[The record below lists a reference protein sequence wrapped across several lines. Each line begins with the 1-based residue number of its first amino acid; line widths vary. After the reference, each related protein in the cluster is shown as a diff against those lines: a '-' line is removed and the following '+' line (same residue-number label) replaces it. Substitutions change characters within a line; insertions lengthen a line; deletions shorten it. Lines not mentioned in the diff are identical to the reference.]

1 MEYEYSIGSV
11 RAREKKLLSSSDIE
25 QMLALKSEKELVRF
39 LSDKGFGEGDTVD
52 ELIASNTEKMW
63 KYVKSV
69 APDMNLF
76 EPFFAQNDVHNLKTV
91 LKGTMSDRDYGN
103 LLISP
108 CMTGEKNM
116 IEAVEN
122 RRFDSLPEW
131 LGNAADKA
139 YGLLA
144 ETKDARLSDAVID
157 KAVMQKLLLESKKSK
172 SVFLKKY
179 LERLVFFAE
188 VKIAL
193 RAAKTSATETYLE
206 QALCECEGLD
216 IPAVIKASVSGE
228 SELIKYL
235 EKINS
240 NDCAKAVALY
250 KKSPSEFE
258 KFVDDGTMKLARE
271 LCRHSCAGAEPLLG
285 YCIGCEYDR
294 KTVNIISGGIKT
306 KTSPD
311 KIRERL
317 RVSYG

>member
-1 MEYEYSIGSV
+1 
-11 RAREKKLLSSSDIE
+11 
-25 QMLALKSEKELVRF
+25 
-39 LSDKGFGEGDTVD
+39 
-52 ELIASNTEKMW
+52 
-63 KYVKSV
+63 
-69 APDMNLF
+69 
-76 EPFFAQNDVHNLKTV
+76 
-91 LKGTMSDRDYGN
+91 
-103 LLISP
+103 
-108 CMTGEKNM
+108 
-116 IEAVEN
+116 
-122 RRFDSLPEW
+122 
-131 LGNAADKA
+131 
-139 YGLLA
+139 
-144 ETKDARLSDAVID
+144 
-157 KAVMQKLLLESKKSK
+157 MQKLLLESKKSK

-216 IPAVIKASVSGE
+216 IAVLIKASVSGE
-228 SELIKYL
+228 NELIKYL
-235 EKINS
+235 EKIDS

-294 KTVNIISGGIKT
+294 KAVNIISGGIKT
-306 KTSPD
+306 KTPPD